1 MDSIAA
7 KYPWMG
13 SRHYEGESDL
23 EATLGI
29 IDCVLGI
36 SAQTMRWETFTFTT
50 PHHSWMAHILLY
62 RAWDTRGTTG
72 ALSEDVTCFI
82 DHSFSL
88 DPPPP
93 DAIVAD
99 YLLIIGLVLEIGVNI
114 DDFSVVDKRCVNP
127 RGMTLTLLI
136 QLYCFSH
143 EVSSQITRV
152 YERFM
157 AILKRSQATD
167 DEIDG
172 ALQAMELLVP
182 FPNNKVA
189 QLNYNLFRVIM
200 DRPLS
205 LELTT
210 KKKWTNRSPHDG
222 WGLQL
227 G

>member
-1 MDSIAA
+1 MRGKIF
-7 KYPWMG
+7 PTF
-13 SRHYEGESDL
+13 SR
-23 EATLGI
+23 
-29 IDCVLGI
+29 C
-36 SAQTMRWETFTFTT
+36 
-50 PHHSWMAHILLY
+50 
-62 RAWDTRGTTG
+62 G
-72 ALSEDVTCFI
+72 ALSEDVTRFI
-82 DHSFSL
+82 NHSFSL

-99 YLLIIGLVLEIGVNI
+99 YLLIIGLVLEIGINI

-127 RGMTLTLLI
+127 RGMTLTLLV

-152 YERFM
+152 YERLM

-182 FPNNKVA
+182 FPNNEVA
-189 QLNYNLFRVIM
+189 QLNYNPFRVIM
-200 DRPLS
+200 DRPVS
-205 LELTT
+205 FALTT